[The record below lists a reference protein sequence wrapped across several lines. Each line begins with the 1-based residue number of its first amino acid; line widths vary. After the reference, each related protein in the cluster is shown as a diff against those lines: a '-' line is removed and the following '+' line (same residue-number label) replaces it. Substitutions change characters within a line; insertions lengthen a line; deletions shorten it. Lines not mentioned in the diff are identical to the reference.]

1 MSPNE
6 NKIEFDATELKNG
19 SKKAIIGHGDSNGM
33 SHSFSSSSFSSR
45 KICWFL
51 EFLLVLLFFIAVF
64 CVFISLNTER
74 PDTRKVLSILEEQK
88 LLVTP
93 RPFGLEDGFHGH
105 LGEKWRNGRDR

>member
-1 MSPNE
+1 MTPNE
-6 NKIEFDATELKNG
+6 NKIEFDTTELKVG
-19 SKKAIIGHGDSNGM
+19 SKKGIIGHGDSHGM
-33 SHSFSSSSFSSR
+33 SHGSCFSSR

-51 EFLLVLLFFIAVF
+51 EFLLVMLFFIAVF

-74 PDTRKVLSILEEQK
+74 PDTRKVLSMLEEQK
-88 LLVTP
+88 FLVTP